1 MANKYF
7 NRPERRGKIMFAS
20 KMEARRYDD
29 LMLLLRAGKIKN
41 LRLQPEYTLQEA
53 FTTPEGDKV
62 RAIRYRADFAYD
74 KLVRNRYE
82 DYDGPE
88 YIDEWVHVIEDVK
101 GVRTQ
106 PYMLKRKMMAERG
119 LIITEV

>member
-20 KMEARRYDD
+20 QKEARRYDD
-29 LMLLLRAGKIKN
+29 LMLLLRAGKIRDLK
-41 LRLQPEYTLQEA
+41 LQPEFTLQEA

-88 YIDEWVHVIEDVK
+88 YIDEWVPVIEDVK

-106 PYMLKRKMMAERG
+106 QYLMKKKLMAEKG
-119 LIITEV
+119 LTITEV

>member
-1 MANKYF
+1 MANTYF

-20 KMEARRYDD
+20 QKEARRYDD

-41 LRLQPEYTLQEA
+41 LRLQPEFTLQEA
-53 FTTPEGDKV
+53 FTTPEGEKV
-62 RAIRYRADFAYD
+62 RAVKYRADYSYE

-106 PYMLKRKMMAERG
+106 AYRLKKKMMAEKG
-119 LIITEV
+119 YIITEM